1 MSYFYAPA
9 YYRYRM
15 VQNYVNRIIS
25 GCEQYCIGR
34 KYISDFCYSGIIR
47 TYRMYLLL
55 IIIIVVFD
63 FTFNR
68 FFLYVLYNT

>member
-1 MSYFYAPA
+1 MSYSDVPA

-34 KYISDFCYSGIIR
+34 KYISDFSYSG
-47 TYRMYLLL
+47 L
-55 IIIIVVFD
+55 IQ
-63 FTFNR
+63 T
-68 FFLYVLYNT
+68 